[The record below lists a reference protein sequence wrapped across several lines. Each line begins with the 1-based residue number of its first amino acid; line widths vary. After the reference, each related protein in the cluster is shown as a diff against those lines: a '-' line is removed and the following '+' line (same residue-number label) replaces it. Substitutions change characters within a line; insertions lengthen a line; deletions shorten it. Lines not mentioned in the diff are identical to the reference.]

1 VRSINGAL
9 FDDGIVPGPITNRLM
24 QAYVD
29 LVGFDWISQYTK
41 HPAMDSPRL

>member
-1 VRSINGAL
+1 
-9 FDDGIVPGPITNRLM
+9 VPGPITNRLM

-41 HPAMDSPRL
+41 HPATDAPRL